1 MKRSPIFDVLVTDCA
16 ELQTLL
22 ATGQLTSVDIV
33 EAFLAQI
40 KKHNADGLKLHAVI
54 NTTPPELALS
64 IAKNLDNERSQGK
77 IRGPLHGIPITIK
90 DNIMTGPEFR
100 MPTTIGSVAL
110 QFAMAERNAP
120 VVDLVSSSVPNYAP
134 QC

>member
-1 MKRSPIFDVLVTDCA
+1 V
-16 ELQTLL
+16 
-22 ATGQLTSVDIV
+22 GY
-33 EAFLAQI
+33 
-40 KKHNADGLKLHAVI
+40 VI
-54 NTTPPELALS
+54 RVNKTPHELALS

-100 MPTTIGSVAL
+100 MPTTVGSVAL
-110 QFAMAERNAP
+110 QSAMAERNAP
-120 VVDLVSSSVPNYAP
+120 VVDLVSSSVPNCAP